1 MLRKGRELKTD
12 ARCFVR
18 KTLASTHV
26 VADIT
31 SDRIRPSMD
40 GSRPVDGLM
49 PGALDIVAVQM
60 LLLPMHGGGGG
71 PQLNAIRLL
80 STQVD

>member
-1 MLRKGRELKTD
+1 M
-12 ARCFVR
+12 
-18 KTLASTHV
+18 ASTHV

-49 PGALDIVAVQM
+49 PGALDSVAVQM
-60 LLLPMHGGGGG
+60 LLLP
-71 PQLNAIRLL
+71 IRAEAAAL
-80 STQVD
+80 SSTPSAC